1 MGRTKKTKEELPD
14 PDENWKSKDPKMLAY
29 EIATFMGG
37 TWPER
42 PVRKVQLSLDGVPT
56 DDEELFEM
64 TKLNP
69 TLLSEMSIKTRF
81 LFLEVY
87 LEDIQDVYSEVM
99 ETLEPPN
106 LVTYDSLR
114 KFKHL
119 TVSLSFNAVSEVAQ
133 AAFDKSDF
141 DEFPE
146 VAPDERPGLMCPLD
160 IAEFTK
166 HTAAAT
172 ALVKMMVDAEGELP
186 PAAEPRI
193 IRVEKKFYYDDV

>member
-1 MGRTKKTKEELPD
+1 MGRVKKQVELID
-14 PDENWKSKDPKMLAY
+14 PDENWKSKDPKELAY

-37 TWPER
+37 EWPTR
-42 PVRKVQLSLDGVPT
+42 PIRKVQLSLDGAPT
-56 DDEELFEM
+56 DDEELFEI

-69 TLLSEMSIKTRF
+69 TLLSEMTIKTRF

-87 LEDIQDVYSEVM
+87 LDDIQDVYSEVM
-99 ETLEPPN
+99 ETLQPPN
-106 LVTYDSLR
+106 LVSYNPLR

-119 TVSLSFNAVSEVAQ
+119 TISLSYMAVSQVCQ
-133 AAFDKSDF
+133 DAFDAVSF
-141 DEFPE
+141 DDYPE
-146 VAPDERPGLMCPLD
+146 VAPDDRPGLMCPLD
-160 IAEFTK
+160 IAEFTR

-172 ALVKMMVDAEGELP
+172 ALTKMMVEAEGELP